1 MEFSFVNFTL
11 VDIGIISVALL
22 ALLTWLRRRK
32 SVSGEREAVKLAYEA
47 LKAAHEALRAD
58 HEALKADHEALGT
71 AHEALKADHEA
82 LKAAHTA
89 QTEEFEAY
97 RQAADLRYRELQ
109 STSDRRYNVLH
120 AENAALQEGNADLHE
135 ENAALQKEVGEQRRE
150 IATQAGI
157 LEELKIG
164 FHQLRGRYDEIKDL
178 LTKLVEKL

>member
-11 VDIGIISVALL
+11 VDIGIISIALL
-22 ALLTWLRRRK
+22 ALLTWLRQRK
-32 SVSGEREAVKLAYEA
+32 SVSAN
-47 LKAAHEALRAD
+47 HEAT
-58 HEALKADHEALGT
+58 K
-71 AHEALKADHEA
+71 ALKADHEA

-109 STSDRRYNVLH
+109 STSDRRYNVLR
-120 AENAALQEGNADLHE
+120 AENAALQEGNADLHEKNANLQE

>member
-11 VDIGIISVALL
+11 VDIGMISVALL
-22 ALLTWLRRRK
+22 TLLTVLRRRK
-32 SVSGEREAVKLAYEA
+32 SESAKHEALKVAYEALSAAYEA
-47 LKAAHEALRAD
+47 LKAD
-58 HEALKADHEALGT
+58 HEALKADHEV
-71 AHEALKADHEA
+71 

-109 STSDRRYNVLH
+109 STSDRRYNVLQ
-120 AENAALQEGNADLHE
+120 AENAALQEGNADLHEKNANLQE

>member
-11 VDIGIISVALL
+11 VDIGMISVALL
-22 ALLTWLRRRK
+22 TLLTVLRRRK
-32 SVSGEREAVKLAYEA
+32 SERAAHEA
-47 LKAAHEALRAD
+47 LKAAHEAL
-58 HEALKADHEALGT
+58 KAD
-71 AHEALKADHEA
+71 HEALKADHEA

-109 STSDRRYNVLH
+109 STSDRRYNVLR
-120 AENAALQEGNADLHE
+120 ADNAALQEGNADLHE
-135 ENAALQKEVGEQRRE
+135 KNATLHEDNAALQKEVGEQRRE

>member
-11 VDIGIISVALL
+11 VDIGMISVALL
-22 ALLTWLRRRK
+22 ALLAGLRRRK
-32 SVSGEREAVKLAYEA
+32 SERAEHEA
-47 LKAAHEALRAD
+47 LKVAHEALRAD
-58 HEALKADHEALGT
+58 HEALKAAY
-71 AHEALKADHEA
+71 
-82 LKAAHTA
+82 TA

-109 STSDRRYNVLH
+109 STSDRRYNVLQEEN
-120 AENAALQEGNADLHE
+120 AAIQEENAVIREENAALQEK
-135 ENAALQKEVGEQRRE
+135 NAALQKEVGEQRRE

-178 LTKLVEKL
+178 LTKLVDKL